1 MLFHSKSVKQEV
13 GHTDTSPH
21 KAYEYYIIV
30 PSYQDLSK
38 ISMSAYLK
46 YLIHGYTLSL
56 NLSLSNT
63 LTITFSLIWRR
74 AILDIRLRP
83 PCFFL
88 WSISTS
94 PTRWDEIVWNVLIVK
109 RTNFL
114 ILIFQLPSMRWWS
127 IWLFK
132 LQVSVFN

>member
-56 NLSLSNT
+56 NLSLSLQHTDNNFFSH
-63 LTITFSLIWRR
+63 LTKSNSWYSFKGLLASFCDRFQ
-74 AILDIRLRP
+74 RLR
-83 PCFFL
+83 
-88 WSISTS
+88 
-94 PTRWDEIVWNVLIVK
+94 RDEIVWNVLIVK